1 MIKGTEEISG
11 LSPDAIMQ
19 DADEAYQKE
28 YYEEAIRLYR
38 DFLVKFPDHD
48 EAFLA
53 QYMIGESYFM
63 IGDYNKARIA
73 YIATRDN
80 YELEG
85 DWPSKVETR
94 IFEVMNII
102 AMEEL
107 YTI

>member
-1 MIKGTEEISG
+1 
-11 LSPDAIMQ
+11 
-19 DADEAYQKE
+19 
-28 YYEEAIRLYR
+28 
-38 DFLVKFPDHD
+38 
-48 EAFLA
+48 
-53 QYMIGESYFM
+53 MIGESYFM